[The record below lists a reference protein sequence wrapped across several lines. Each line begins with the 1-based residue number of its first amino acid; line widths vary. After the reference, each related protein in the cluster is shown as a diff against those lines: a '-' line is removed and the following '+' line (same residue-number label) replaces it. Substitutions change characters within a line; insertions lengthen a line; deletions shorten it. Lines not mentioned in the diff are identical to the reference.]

1 MNTTQIFKNK
11 TKWLMV
17 FFTASLV
24 VGCTDGKITLTA
36 EAIAE
41 VNAVT
46 AKKGKARKELFI
58 ECMELSAKME
68 RQGDDD
74 VSDIVE
80 ECTTSS
86 YYMTNYIK

>member
-1 MNTTQIFKNK
+1 MNITQIFKNK

-17 FFTASLV
+17 LFTASLV
-24 VGCTDGKITLTA
+24 IGCTNGEITLTA

-41 VNAVT
+41 VKAVT

-58 ECMELSAKME
+58 ECMALAARME

-74 VSDIVE
+74 VSDIVD
-80 ECTTSS
+80 ECTTAS